1 MRAPDGIRVTAAEW
15 LPAATVKATAAVAD
29 GRAAANEAEAV
40 GYEQLPVSEGE
51 SAPEMAVRA
60 GRDALERSGVAPESV
75 TAVLHA
81 WTYYQGHDF
90 WSPAHYVA
98 ERTGATG
105 AVPTGIQQMCN
116 GGGAALE
123 AALTR
128 HLAVPGHG
136 PVLVTTGDRFCGPGF
151 DRWRGDYGVWYGD
164 SGTAAVV
171 DRVGQDPRGAGE
183 GALLLRALVT
193 EAAPDLEVVHRDLSG
208 FQDAPHTVSATV
220 DVRRTKKA
228 FLTGAGREPFVARL
242 RETTTRVVASA
253 LAEAGLAPDDPA
265 LRAVLLPRLGQA
277 TARDIYGPAVAAV
290 TPAPAV
296 DLGAGTGHLGA
307 GDLFSNLAALSG
319 AGPWALR
326 PREYALV
333 LSAGAGFTWSGVVVR
348 RP

>member
-15 LPAATVKATAAVAD
+15 LPATTVKASAAVAD
-29 GRAAANEAEAV
+29 GKAAPDEAASM

-60 GRDALERSGVAPESV
+60 GLRALERAGTAPESV
-75 TAVLHA
+75 SAVLHA

-98 ERTGATG
+98 ERTGAGG

-123 AALTR
+123 AALLR
-128 HLAVPGHG
+128 HMAVAGHG
-136 PVLVTTGDRFCGPGF
+136 PVLVTTGDRFCAPGF

-171 DRVGQDPRGAGE
+171 DRVAPGEGAGE
-183 GALLLRALVT
+183 RGLLLRALVT
-193 EAAPDLEVVHRDLSG
+193 EAAPDLEVVHRDLG
-208 FQDAPHTVSATV
+208 RFQDAPHTVGATV

-228 FLTGAGREPFVARL
+228 FLTGAGRGPFVARL
-242 RETTTRVVASA
+242 RETTTRVVAAA
-253 LAEAGLAPDDPA
+253 LADAGLAPDDPA

-277 TARDIYGPAVAAV
+277 TTRDIYGPAVAAV
-290 TPAPAV
+290 TPAPAL
-296 DLGAGTGHLGA
+296 DLGTATGHLGA

-319 AGPWALR
+319 SRTPALR
-326 PREYALV
+326 TGEYAVV